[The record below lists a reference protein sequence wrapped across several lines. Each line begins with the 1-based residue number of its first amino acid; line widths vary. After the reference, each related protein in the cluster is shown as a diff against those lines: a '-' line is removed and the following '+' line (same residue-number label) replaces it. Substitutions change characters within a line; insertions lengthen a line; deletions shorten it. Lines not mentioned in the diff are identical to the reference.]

1 MQQMQQARGQMQ
13 GQQRDEGDGGE
24 EEGPMDQDPGS
35 IDIPAPEDFQTP
47 EAYRRALLEGMAG
60 DVPEE
65 YRSMKQQYFEE
76 LVRQ

>member
-1 MQQMQQARGQMQ
+1 MQQAMQ
-13 GQQRDEGDGGE
+13 QQREGDG
-24 EEGPMDQDPGS
+24 EGQGGGQQPSPGDQR
-35 IDIPAPEDFQTP
+35 IEIPAPEDFQTP

-65 YRSMKQQYFEE
+65 YRALKRRYYEE